1 MDRGKNGEHQ
11 PNIKDLSGDQLEI
24 LRKALKINKDIAA
37 GLLKKWLGG
46 GSDNKQEMDIE
57 PRRNTESQ

>member
-11 PNIKDLSGDQLEI
+11 PNITGLSGDQLE
-24 LRKALKINKDIAA
+24 LLKKALKINKDIAS
-37 GLLKKWLGG
+37 GLLKKWSGG
-46 GSDNKQEMDIE
+46 VSDDKQEMDIE

>member
-11 PNIKDLSGDQLEI
+11 PNITDLSGDQLEL
-24 LRKALKINKDIAA
+24 LRKALKINKDIAS

-46 GSDNKQEMDIE
+46 VVNEQEVDTKQS
-57 PRRNTESQ
+57 RHTEDC